1 MFVDLYALRPNFPRS
16 FVVAY
21 VSHLWLHPVGSS
33 SQPGE
38 QNYFIYWTHLQRY
51 LISEFLAK
59 AVKKFKEGV
68 KNMQSL
74 IKNVDISE

>member
-1 MFVDLYALRPNFPRS
+1 MSDLQTIPRS

-21 VSHLWLHPVGSS
+21 YVTQLWLHPVGSS

-38 QNYFIYWTHLQRY
+38 QNYFIHWTHLQRY
-51 LISEFLAK
+51 LIAEFLAK

>member
-1 MFVDLYALRPNFPRS
+1 MFDLQTIPRS

-21 VSHLWLHPVGSS
+21 YVTHLWLHPVGSS
-33 SQPGE
+33 SQPVE
-38 QNYFIYWTHLQRY
+38 QNYFIHWTHLQRY
-51 LISEFLAK
+51 LIAEFLAK